1 MAEETTVPGTPDNAG
16 TTQTTPPADWRA
28 ALPEDI
34 RGEATLGKFSDLGS
48 FAKSYVNLERML
60 GNEKVPKP
68 KTDFDPGNPEWQMFL
83 DAAGRPKSADE
94 YKFAEAQMPDGLT
107 YDGKLEGAFKSV
119 FHTAGLNGK
128 QAQMLRDAFVAY
140 QVENYQAGMTEIEN
154 DANARREAMKRE
166 LGSGYDGW
174 AKAAD
179 VAQKEFV
186 SDTLMEKITQAGLHR
201 DPEWTKV
208 LGKIGKAMIGEEKLK
223 TQGGASMDTPADFK
237 TKSDEYRATHASA
250 LFNPAHPEHK
260 LRSEELWRLTQRA
273 FPE

>member
-1 MAEETTVPGTPDNAG
+1 MAEETTAPAAADNAG
-16 TTQTTPPADWRA
+16 TTQTQADWRA

-68 KTDFDPGNPEWQMFL
+68 KTDFDPANPEWQMFL
-83 DAAGRPKSADE
+83 DAAGRPKSAAE
-94 YKFAEAQMPDGLT
+94 YKFDEAKLPDGLT
-107 YDGKLEGAFKSV
+107 YDGKMEEKFRDV
-119 FHTAGLNGK
+119 FHAAGVNGK
-128 QAQMLRDAFVAY
+128 QAQMMRDAFVAY
-140 QVENYQAGMTEIEN
+140 QAENYQAALTEMDN
-154 DANARREAMKRE
+154 DANARREALKKE

-186 SDTLMEKITQAGLHR
+186 SEALLEKIQQAGLHR
-201 DPEWTKV
+201 DPEWTRV
-208 LGKIGKAMIGEEKLK
+208 LGKIGKAIIGEEKLK
-223 TQGGASMDTPADFK
+223 TQGGSPMETPADYAAKANEF
-237 TKSDEYRATHASA
+237 RLAHAAA
-250 LFNPAHPEHK
+250 LYNNMHPEHK
-260 LRSEELWRLTQRA
+260 LRSDELWRLTQRA